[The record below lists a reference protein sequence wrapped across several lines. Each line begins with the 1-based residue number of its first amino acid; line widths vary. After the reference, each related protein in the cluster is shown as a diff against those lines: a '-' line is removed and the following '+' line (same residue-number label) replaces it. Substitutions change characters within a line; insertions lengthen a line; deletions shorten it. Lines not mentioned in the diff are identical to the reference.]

1 MQKQHESYA
10 RWYDQHETIRVILK
24 VVRHFPSLHR
34 KHIGQKFH
42 QIAIHHSSML
52 MERGMHFPLETDD
65 VLHLYKS
72 KRKKRWYD
80 AIYPFH
86 SALNM
91 LMPLPENQKSLIS
104 QKCEPLKEEVFWIA
118 QKLGLD
124 LTAILSV
131 NEIETIK
138 QTRRGQAFKKAIVH
152 DDKLIRRAL

>member
-10 RWYDQHETIRVILK
+10 RWYDQHETIRIILK
-24 VVRHFPSLHR
+24 VVGHFPSLHR

-42 QIAIHHSSML
+42 QIATQHSSML

-65 VLHLYKS
+65 VLRLYKS

-80 AIYPFH
+80 AVYPFH

-91 LMPLPENQKSLIS
+91 LMPLPDGQKNLVSE
-104 QKCEPLKEEVFWIA
+104 KCEPLKEEVFWVA
-118 QKLGLD
+118 EKLGLD

-131 NEIETIK
+131 HEVAMIREARRK
-138 QTRRGQAFKKAIVH
+138 QALKKSFVYEGN
-152 DDKLIRRAL
+152 LIHQSL